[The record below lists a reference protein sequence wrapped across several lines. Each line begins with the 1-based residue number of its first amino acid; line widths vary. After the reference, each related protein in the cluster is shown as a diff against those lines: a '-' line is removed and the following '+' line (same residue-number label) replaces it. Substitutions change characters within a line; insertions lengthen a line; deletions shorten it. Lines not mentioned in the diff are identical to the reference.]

1 MGRKLLCQ
9 REDNHQFTGK
19 SIKQLA
25 GVGAV
30 YIRLT
35 KKIPS
40 HVVFISD
47 DSDFEPLTKIRCVH
61 SDSDSSFE
69 LPPFPSG
76 TRTSPSQSAPSTTLS
91 IMSTGNRSE
100 LNYLPTLSTDVV
112 TEPITPLNRPASTPS
127 SSSPTSPVHDSHS
140 IMISESVVH
149 VPPSS
154 LPSTTHTS
162 ITSSASEVSMSA
174 TTTVLQHILDDSMT
188 NPLPTN
194 APPTNPPPNCS
205 TMHFSLD
212 IPHIEDPFQ
221 SDDLDRSATHAEPT
235 TLEGIQERYSSLSME
250 DITMIYEVSGRSYER
265 TVDFLKNQTLDN
277 MLNLLYD
284 YFIELCT
291 EESPKLQM
299 KPDASDQEMAELVL
313 GFYKSSRFS
322 KNSCVRVTH
331 GQAIDSG
338 GVRRQLFS
346 SAFNAIADGHLQ
358 IFEGPSTRVSPA
370 IKPCNIV
377 SGLLKNLGK
386 AIAHHLVMDKSGFPF
401 LSPPIFYYL
410 VGEDDIAITLLEDF
424 DVSGQ
429 ALHVIKKVN

>member
-1 MGRKLLCQ
+1 M
-9 REDNHQFTGK
+9 
-19 SIKQLA
+19 
-25 GVGAV
+25 GAV

-162 ITSSASEVSMSA
+162 ITSSSSEVSMSA

-205 TMHFSLD
+205 TIVHQG
-212 IPHIEDPFQ
+212 INFQ
-221 SDDLDRSATHAEPT
+221 
-235 TLEGIQERYSSLSME
+235 
-250 DITMIYEVSGRSYER
+250 
-265 TVDFLKNQTLDN
+265 N
-277 MLNLLYD
+277 LNLPPLKKRSH
-284 YFIELCT
+284 YFHSNYGKT
-291 EESPKLQM
+291 
-299 KPDASDQEMAELVL
+299 
-313 GFYKSSRFS
+313 YS
-322 KNSCVRVTH
+322 KFT
-331 GQAIDSG
+331 
-338 GVRRQLFS
+338 
-346 SAFNAIADGHLQ
+346 
-358 IFEGPSTRVSPA
+358 
-370 IKPCNIV
+370 
-377 SGLLKNLGK
+377 
-386 AIAHHLVMDKSGFPF
+386 
-401 LSPPIFYYL
+401 
-410 VGEDDIAITLLEDF
+410 
-424 DVSGQ
+424 
-429 ALHVIKKVN
+429 